1 MKKNILVISLVAALV
16 MIVAGCETMSK
27 IIRVSEVPALNYE
40 KIIYLRTWSPSALD
54 PTLGLIYV
62 LPGKNV
68 TTDYPYKREIKDE
81 NELSWREKV
90 NFSGMKILEIK
101 NNAGEV
107 QGYIR
112 ILGPV
117 TVQSYDTATGIV
129 LNLVVPPELGE
140 FPIPSEPGGGGAA
153 PTQR

>member
-1 MKKNILVISLVAALV
+1 MIILTAVLV
-16 MIVAGCETMSK
+16 MIVVGCGTISK
-27 IIRVSEVPALNYE
+27 TIRVNEVPAGNYE
-40 KIIYLRTWSPSALD
+40 KIIYLRTWSPTALD

-62 LPGKNV
+62 LPGKKV
-68 TTDYPYKREIKDE
+68 TTDYPYKREIRSED
-81 NELSWREKV
+81 ELSWGERV
-90 NFSGMKILEIK
+90 NFPGMKILEIK

-117 TVQSYDTATGIV
+117 TIRPYETDAGTV
-129 LNLVVPPELGE
+129 LNLVVPRELGE
-140 FPIPSEPGGGGAA
+140 FPIPSEPGSGGV